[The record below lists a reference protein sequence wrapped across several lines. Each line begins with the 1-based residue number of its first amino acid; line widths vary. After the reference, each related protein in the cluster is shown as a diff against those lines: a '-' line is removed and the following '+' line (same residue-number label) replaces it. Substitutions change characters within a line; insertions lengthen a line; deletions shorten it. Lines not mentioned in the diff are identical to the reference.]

1 MKKLELKGLDMTL
14 YKEKFNNGLEIYLL
28 PYPNK
33 KNYFISYATHFGS
46 DILSFVD
53 KDNKTHTPPL
63 GVAHFLEHKMFDQET
78 GEDPFAFFSKSG
90 TDANASTSYDNTQY
104 ICMGTKNFR
113 ENLRYL
119 LKYVNSPYY
128 TDTTVEKEKGII
140 AEEIKMYDDIPDY
153 KLEAKLRECLYK
165 NSPRRIDI
173 AGTVEEINKITKED
187 LYECYNGFYKP
198 NNMFIVIVGNFSL
211 EDAIEVI
218 KEELKDKEEST
229 ISKIE
234 HIKEPKKVNEKEL
247 VIKENIEVSKLAFGL
262 KVPIKDINMKEEE
275 LDLYLGMITNILF
288 GASSEF
294 RERVRKAQLLNNIY
308 TEWEALED
316 YRTFYLMASTKEP
329 DKLLSEI
336 KDELSSLALPEKVFK
351 RIKKV
356 WIANEVKMIDDID
369 ATMYNLFDDITKYNK
384 VINNRL
390 ELIRKMSITKL
401 KEVVKKIDFN
411 NTSVVKMLCNEK
423 ED

>member
-128 TDTTVEKEKGII
+128 TDATVEKEKGII

-218 KEELKDKEEST
+218 KEALEDKEEST
-229 ISKIE
+229 I
-234 HIKEPKKVNEKEL
+234 
-247 VIKENIEVSKLAFGL
+247 
-262 KVPIKDINMKEEE
+262 
-275 LDLYLGMITNILF
+275 
-288 GASSEF
+288 
-294 RERVRKAQLLNNIY
+294 
-308 TEWEALED
+308 
-316 YRTFYLMASTKEP
+316 
-329 DKLLSEI
+329 
-336 KDELSSLALPEKVFK
+336 
-351 RIKKV
+351 
-356 WIANEVKMIDDID
+356 
-369 ATMYNLFDDITKYNK
+369 
-384 VINNRL
+384 
-390 ELIRKMSITKL
+390 
-401 KEVVKKIDFN
+401 
-411 NTSVVKMLCNEK
+411 
-423 ED
+423 

>member
-1 MKKLELKGLDMTL
+1 
-14 YKEKFNNGLEIYLL
+14 
-28 PYPNK
+28 
-33 KNYFISYATHFGS
+33 
-46 DILSFVD
+46 
-53 KDNKTHTPPL
+53 
-63 GVAHFLEHKMFDQET
+63 
-78 GEDPFAFFSKSG
+78 
-90 TDANASTSYDNTQY
+90 
-104 ICMGTKNFR
+104 
-113 ENLRYL
+113 
-119 LKYVNSPYY
+119 
-128 TDTTVEKEKGII
+128 
-140 AEEIKMYDDIPDY
+140 
-153 KLEAKLRECLYK
+153 
-165 NSPRRIDI
+165 
-173 AGTVEEINKITKED
+173 
-187 LYECYNGFYKP
+187 
-198 NNMFIVIVGNFSL
+198 MFIVIVGNFYL

-218 KEELKDKEEST
+218 KEELEDKEEST

-336 KDELSSLALPEKVFK
+336 KDELSSLELPEKVFK

>member
-1 MKKLELKGLDMTL
+1 
-14 YKEKFNNGLEIYLL
+14 
-28 PYPNK
+28 
-33 KNYFISYATHFGS
+33 
-46 DILSFVD
+46 
-53 KDNKTHTPPL
+53 
-63 GVAHFLEHKMFDQET
+63 
-78 GEDPFAFFSKSG
+78 
-90 TDANASTSYDNTQY
+90 
-104 ICMGTKNFR
+104 
-113 ENLRYL
+113 
-119 LKYVNSPYY
+119 
-128 TDTTVEKEKGII
+128 
-140 AEEIKMYDDIPDY
+140 
-153 KLEAKLRECLYK
+153 
-165 NSPRRIDI
+165 
-173 AGTVEEINKITKED
+173 
-187 LYECYNGFYKP
+187 
-198 NNMFIVIVGNFSL
+198 
-211 EDAIEVI
+211 
-218 KEELKDKEEST
+218 
-229 ISKIE
+229 
-234 HIKEPKKVNEKEL
+234 
-247 VIKENIEVSKLAFGL
+247 
-262 KVPIKDINMKEEE
+262 MKEEE

-308 TEWEALED
+308 TEWEVLED